1 MKRNDGDTHWNRIQK
16 PYEEHS
22 TKKENLSRIFVDR
35 IFSIY
40 GVLSSLSNS
49 VS

>member
-1 MKRNDGDTHWNRIQK
+1 MKRKDVGTHWNRIQK

-22 TKKENLSRIFVDR
+22 IKKENLSRIFADR
-35 IFSIY
+35 IFSIC
-40 GVLSSLSNS
+40 GVLSSFSNS